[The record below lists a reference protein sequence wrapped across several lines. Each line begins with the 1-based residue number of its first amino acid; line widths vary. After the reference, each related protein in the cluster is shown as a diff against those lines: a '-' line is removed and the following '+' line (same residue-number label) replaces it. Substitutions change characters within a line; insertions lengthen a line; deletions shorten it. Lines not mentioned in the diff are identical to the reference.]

1 MIPKTAD
8 QKGRISLGK
17 SFANQT
23 VLIQEISPMEVRIIK
38 ARVVPE
44 TEAWL
49 WQNEQA
55 LASVAKGLAQ
65 AEAGAFA
72 PPPDLDAAEAFV
84 EESDD

>member
-23 VLIQEISPMEVRIIK
+23 VLIQEISPTEVRIIK

-55 LASVAKGLAQ
+55 LASVAKGLTQAQ
-65 AEAGAFA
+65 AGVFA
-72 PPPDLDAAEAFV
+72 SPPDLDAAEASV